1 MIVIIFQDL
10 KTLINS
16 LFIESTFL
24 KTALFYVSLDDDVIS
39 NKFKENK
46 RKTISKNRKFQKKK
60 VNYKRKKH
68 FLNSFKKQNLLL
80 VVSF

>member
-46 RKTISKNRKFQKKK
+46 RKTISKNRKFQK
-60 VNYKRKKH
+60 
-68 FLNSFKKQNLLL
+68 NSKL
-80 VVSF
+80 